1 MRVGL
6 PRLRHSGSGRI
17 TIARVGLWPTATA
30 LVCIAWG
37 TWMSVLQ
44 LDVHRAFGTFSYDVG
59 LYDQGLW
66 LLSRFDAP
74 FVTLMGRN
82 LFGDHSSIVLFF
94 LVPLY
99 WLVPGTST
107 LLVVQ
112 SFVVAAGAVPVFL
125 FARKALG
132 SEPLAFAVAVAW
144 LAHPAVVGTTL
155 ENFHPDSFHGLFV
168 PLALWAALER
178 RWRTYA
184 IAVALVLTVKEDA
197 FLLVVPLGVWVALRF
212 DRRKGLWTMLAGF
225 SAAIVTMYFIM
236 RPLTGVPTR
245 NGWRVPFGGVGGFLR
260 ETVTAPWNVVEYFLD
275 GDKLT
280 YLFQMAVPYLG
291 LFVLSA
297 GLAAVSSA
305 VLFVNVLSTYWY
317 QYSIDYHYSLVAV
330 PALLF
335 ASIHGVSRLSPAL
348 RRRAVA
354 ALVGASC
361 LTSGLWSSHNLSLE
375 ARETPSVENAAVIA
389 AHDILDDLPARVSA
403 SLYDPLVPHAA
414 HRSGVWFFPNPFRA
428 HLYGVDGSLEG
439 TRLPAA
445 DTVEYVVLPKFLMP
459 DMQAV
464 WDAERSA
471 FEVVSENDYWR
482 VYSRVDGR

>member
-1 MRVGL
+1 MPLGL
-6 PRLRHSGSGRI
+6 PRVSQAVSRPIGVWSFV
-17 TIARVGLWPTATA
+17 TVATA
-30 LVCIAWG
+30 FAWA
-37 TWMSVLQ
+37 TWMSALQ
-44 LDVHRAFGTFSYDVG
+44 LDVHDSFGTFSYDVG

-82 LFGDHSSIVLFF
+82 LFGDHSSLVLLF
-94 LVPLY
+94 LVPFY

-125 FARKALG
+125 FARRVLG
-132 SEPLAFAVAVAW
+132 SEPLACAVSVAW

-178 RWRTYA
+178 RWRIY
-184 IAVALVLTVKEDA
+184 AVAVILVLMVKEDA
-197 FLLVVPLGVWVALRF
+197 FLLVVPLGVWVAVRL
-212 DRRKGLWTMLAGF
+212 DRRRGLATMLAGL
-225 SAAIVTMYFIM
+225 SAAVVTMYLIM

-245 NGWRVPFGGVGGFLR
+245 NGWRVPFGGVEGFLR

-280 YLFQMAVPYLG
+280 YLFQMTVPYLG
-291 LFVLSA
+291 LFLMSS
-297 GLAAVSSA
+297 GLAAVSSL
-305 VLFVNVLSTYWY
+305 VIFVNILSTYWY
-317 QYSIDYHYSLVAV
+317 QYNVDYHYSIVAV

-335 ASIHGVSRLSPAL
+335 AAVHGISRFSVFVQ
-348 RRRAVA
+348 RRAV
-354 ALVGASC
+354 VGLIVVSC
-361 LTSGLWSSHNLSLE
+361 LSSVLWSSHNLSFE
-375 ARETPSVENAAVIA
+375 ARETPSENVAVTTG
-389 AHDILDDLPARVSA
+389 HEILHDLPPRVSA

-414 HRSGVWFFPNPFRA
+414 HRAGLWFFPNPFRA
-428 HLYGVDGSLEG
+428 HLYGVDESLEG

-445 DTVEYVVLPKFLMP
+445 DTVEYVVLPKFLLP
-459 DMQAV
+459 EMQAV
-464 WDAERSA
+464 WDQESA
-471 FEVVSENDYWR
+471 AFAVVSENEHWR
-482 VYSRVDGR
+482 IYRRLGSG

>member
-1 MRVGL
+1 MKAGLSKLRRPGFVQTTVESVGIWTL
-6 PRLRHSGSGRI
+6 
-17 TIARVGLWPTATA
+17 ATVLSCVAWA
-30 LVCIAWG
+30 L
-37 TWMSVLQ
+37 WMSSLQ

-112 SFVVAAGAVPVFL
+112 SFVVAAGAIPVFL
-125 FARKALG
+125 FARRALA
-132 SEPLAFAVAVAW
+132 SEPLAFAVSVAW
-144 LAHPAVVGTTL
+144 LVHPAVVGTTL

-184 IAVALVLTVKEDA
+184 LAVALVLTVKEDA
-197 FLLVVPLGVWVALRF
+197 FLLVVPLGLWVAFRL
-212 DRRKGLWTMLAGF
+212 DRRKGLWTMLAGL
-225 SAAIVTMYFIM
+225 SAAIVTMYLIM
-236 RPLTGVPTR
+236 RPLSGVPTR

-260 ETVTAPWNVVEYFLD
+260 ESLTAPWNVVDYFLD
-275 GDKLT
+275 GQKIT
-280 YLFQMAVPYLG
+280 YLFQMTAPYLA
-291 LFVLSA
+291 LFLLSA
-297 GLAAVSSA
+297 GLAAVSCG

-317 QYSIDYHYSLVAV
+317 QYNVDYHYSIVAV

-335 ASIHGVSRLSPAL
+335 ASINGMSRLSRVV

-354 ALVGASC
+354 ALVGATC
-361 LTSGLWSSHNLSLE
+361 LASVLWSSHNLSFQ
-375 ARETPSVENAAVIA
+375 AREVPPAENPAVISA
-389 AHDILDDLPARVSA
+389 RDILDDLPPSVSA

-414 HRSGVWFFPNPFRA
+414 HRAGVWFFPNPFRA

-445 DTVEYVVLPKFLMP
+445 ETVEYVLLPKFLMP
-459 DMQAV
+459 AMQEV
-464 WDAERSA
+464 WDAERHA
-471 FEVVSENDYWR
+471 FEVVSENDHWR
-482 VYSRVDGR
+482 LYSRITGT

>member
-1 MRVGL
+1 MRDGQSGIRRNVFGGVG
-6 PRLRHSGSGRI
+6 
-17 TIARVGLWPTATA
+17 VWPAATVA
-30 LVCIAWG
+30 VCLVWA

-44 LDVHRAFGTFSYDVG
+44 LDVHRSFGTFSYDVG

-66 LLSRFDAP
+66 LLSRFEAP

-82 LFGDHSSIVLFF
+82 LFGDHSSLVLLF

-99 WLVPGTST
+99 WIVPGTST

-125 FARKALG
+125 FARRVLS
-132 SEPLAFAVAVAW
+132 SEPLAFAVSVAW

-184 IAVALVLTVKEDA
+184 LAVALVLTVKEDA
-197 FLLVVPLGVWVALRF
+197 FLLVVPLGVWVAVRL
-212 DRRKGLWTMLAGF
+212 DRRKGLATMLAGL
-225 SAAIVTMYFIM
+225 SAAIVTMYLIM

-245 NGWRVPFGGVGGFLR
+245 NAWRVPFGGVGGFLH
-260 ETVTAPWNVVEYFLD
+260 ETVTAPWNVVAHFLD
-275 GDKLT
+275 GERLT
-280 YLFQMAVPYLG
+280 YLFQMAAPYVG
-291 LFVLSA
+291 LFLLSA
-297 GLAAVSSA
+297 GLAAVSA
-305 VLFVNVLSTYWY
+305 GVLFVNVLSTYWY
-317 QYSIDYHYSLVAV
+317 QYSIDYHYSIVAV

-335 ASIHGVSRLSPAL
+335 ASVHGISRLSPPV

-354 ALVGASC
+354 ALVSVSC
-361 LTSGLWSSHNLSLE
+361 LTSVLWSSHNLSFE
-375 ARETPSVENAAVIA
+375 ARELPPAENPAVRA
-389 AHDILDDLPARVSA
+389 GHEILAELPARASA

-414 HRSGVWFFPNPFRA
+414 HREGLWFFPNPFQA
-428 HLYGVDGSLEG
+428 HLYGVDDTAHG

-445 DTVEYVVLPKFLMP
+445 DTVEYVVLPRFLLP
-459 DMQAV
+459 QMQTV
-464 WDAERSA
+464 WDAERRA
-471 FEVVSENDYWR
+471 FEVVAENDYWQVYRR
-482 VYSRVDGR
+482 VGEG